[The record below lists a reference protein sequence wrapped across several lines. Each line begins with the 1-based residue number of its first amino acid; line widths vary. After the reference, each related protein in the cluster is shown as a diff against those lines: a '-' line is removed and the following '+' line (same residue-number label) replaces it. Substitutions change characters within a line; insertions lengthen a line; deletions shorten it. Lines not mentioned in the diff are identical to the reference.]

1 MPAWARLGPQ
11 YVYPD
16 GRPAEETAIVGWPM
30 VAGLA
35 QEPVL
40 PISGLILARP
50 QIEKL
55 YDHWRPTARVD
66 RDAVTLALNRAL
78 AAHAAEGDVRIYCR
92 SFG

>member
-1 MPAWARLGPQ
+1 MGVSWPQ

-16 GRPAEETAIVGWPM
+16 GRPAKETAIVGWPM

-50 QIEKL
+50 QVEKL
-55 YDHWRPTARVD
+55 YYRWRPTARVD
-66 RDAVTLALNRAL
+66 RNAATLALNRAL
-78 AAHAAEGDVRIYCR
+78 AAHAVESDVRIN
-92 SFG
+92 